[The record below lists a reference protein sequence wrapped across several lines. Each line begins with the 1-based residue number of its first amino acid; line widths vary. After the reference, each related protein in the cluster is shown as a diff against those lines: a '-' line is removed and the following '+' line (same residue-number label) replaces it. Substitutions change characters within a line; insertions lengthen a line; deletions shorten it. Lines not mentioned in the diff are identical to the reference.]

1 MRSYIFTERER
12 KIIQG
17 FLSGK
22 VKSGDPGLMV
32 IVSRL
37 KSFTDLAGDVELY
50 IRLREAISTTSA

>member
-22 VKSGDPGLMV
+22 VKSGDPGFMV

-50 IRLREAISTTSA
+50 LRLREAISTTSA

>member
-12 KIIQG
+12 RIIQG
-17 FLSGK
+17 FLRGK

-37 KSFTDLAGDVELY
+37 KSFTDLARDVQLY
-50 IRLREAISTTSA
+50 IRLREAISTASA